1 MRERAWSLG
10 AVAIKAQLA
19 SFVKLPS
26 ALQGKIPKTF
36 LGFLAFVGD
45 FSGASHR
52 NEKEIAIL
60 DDASDGPH
68 ELLVTQEKLIGVR
81 L

>member
-1 MRERAWSLG
+1 MREQAWPLG

-36 LGFLAFVGD
+36 LGFLAFLGNL
-45 FSGASHR
+45 SSTSHGY
-52 NEKEIAIL
+52 EKEIAIL
-60 DDASDGPH
+60 DHASDGSH
-68 ELLVTQEKLIGVR
+68 ELLVAQEKLIGVS

>member
-1 MRERAWSLG
+1 MHEQAWPLG
-10 AVAIKAQLA
+10 TGAIKAQLA

-36 LGFLAFVGD
+36 RRVLAFLGN

-52 NEKEIAIL
+52 YEKKIAII
-60 DDASDGPH
+60 DHAGDGSH
-68 ELLVTQEKLIGVR
+68 ELLVTQEKLISVR